1 MLVKPMGWV
10 KVCLVTLSACTRAAP
25 PMTVDRG
32 AVFSRDHVPEYQRVA
47 SREYTESAFRSGWQ
61 HFDYVEATATDD
73 GRTRCLDAI
82 RARAAVD
89 ASVDVF
95 FLSNGDD
102 YASWLV
108 ALEGPVRRKLR
119 LVYSTGGGG
128 ASQGAAMLELG
139 ANAYVGHPG
148 ANVAPLFYRAFLTRW
163 LAGASLRRAVDDG
176 NAQTKDDVTGVVM
189 KGVAT
194 GLEAAGGPHL
204 DPATLWAGTEA
215 RLFGDDSLLAK

>member
-1 MLVKPMGWV
+1 
-10 KVCLVTLSACTRAAP
+10 
-25 PMTVDRG
+25 VDRG
-32 AVFSRDHVPEYQRVA
+32 AVFFRDHVPEYQRVA

-61 HFDYVEATATDD
+61 HFEYLEATAADD

-102 YASWLV
+102 YASWLS
-108 ALEGPVRRKLR
+108 ALEHPVRSKLR

-128 ASQGAAMLELG
+128 AHQGSAMVGLG
-139 ANAYVGHPG
+139 AKAYVGHPG
-148 ANVAPLFYRAFLTRW
+148 ANVAPLFYRAFLKRW
-163 LAGASLRRAVDDG
+163 LAGASLRKAVDDG

-189 KGVAT
+189 KGVAK
-194 GLEAAGGPHL
+194 GLDAVGGPHL
-204 DPATLWAGTEA
+204 DPAKLWTGTEA
-215 RLFGDDSLLAK
+215 RLFGDETLLAK